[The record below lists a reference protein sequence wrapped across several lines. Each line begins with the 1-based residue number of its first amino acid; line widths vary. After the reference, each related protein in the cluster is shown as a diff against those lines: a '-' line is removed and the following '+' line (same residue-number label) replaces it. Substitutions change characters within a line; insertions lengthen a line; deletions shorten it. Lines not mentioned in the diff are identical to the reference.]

1 MRTLSYANVRYNFKS
16 IGPIIAF
23 SCRTAAGTTI
33 NLISSIV
40 RDNIDIAFDFVRP
53 AVHHSSTDQ
62 VGTFCG
68 LNCVSIGALYAIRI
82 LKLDRVL
89 ILDWD
94 VHRSGGTEQILGE
107 ISNEDQEKYR
117 LIDIYAAFGKVQIR
131 LVRLQIVI

>member
-62 VGTFCG
+62 
-68 LNCVSIGALYAIRI
+68 AIRI

-89 ILDWD
+89 ILDLD